1 MLLYVFWA
9 SLWLGLMGLSAEP
22 YRHVQYAKH
31 PKPSRNGP
39 PRGITKMADRTADI
53 H

>member
-31 PKPSRNGP
+31 PKPRNSL
-39 PRGITKMADRTADI
+39 PRGTTKMADRAADI